1 MLVEQMKAKLVE
13 AMKQKNETQKNILR
27 VVLGDVETA
36 ELRSKK
42 KLDDAAVQDVIYKR
56 MDSNLEVIGMKGT
69 EAQHNTLKEEIDVLQ
84 SFVPV
89 RWNEDKIEHMLSLF
103 ALSEILGAKADG
115 QAIGLARAK
124 LTELGATYDGK
135 VVKSVVEK
143 LRAEHAQS

>member
-42 KLDDAAVQDVIYKR
+42 KLSDDAVQDVIYKR
-56 MDSNLEVIGMKGT
+56 MDSNIEVINIKGT

-143 LRAEHAQS
+143 LRAEHVQS